1 LAYKTEIIKE
11 YNSYGTNLTP
21 RDVVLAFPG
30 NVLSYLSKSEF
41 YLCDYTVCQ
50 GEHEQNY
57 AWHFKII
64 KDSFKWGTVYI
75 LRLVISNGVFE
86 VQTSTSDFKTGDKSA
101 ERYYWTFESV
111 RQGIREFIV
120 REFKSFVQ
128 ESLITMKMH
137 SRNYDRES
145 QEALAYVCSEFLP
158 ELLINQK
165 ADREAKRK
173 TYREAE
179 REAESKTELEAYR
192 RAYLQAML
200 GGWD

>member
-1 LAYKTEIIKE
+1 MAYKTEIIKE

-21 RDVVLAFPG
+21 HDVVLAFPG
-30 NVLSYLSKSEF
+30 NVLSYLSKSGF

-57 AWHFKII
+57 AWNFKII
-64 KDSFKWGTVYI
+64 KESFKWGTVYT
-75 LRLVISNGVFE
+75 LGLHISNGFFE
-86 VQTSTSDFKTGDKSA
+86 VQTSASGFKVGDKSA
-101 ERYYWTFESV
+101 ERYYWTYESA
-111 RQGIREFIV
+111 RQKIREFMV

-137 SRNYDRES
+137 NRSYDRES
-145 QEALAYVCSEFLP
+145 QEALTYVCSEFLP

-173 TYREAE
+173 AYRETEQEAE
-179 REAESKTELEAYR
+179 RKAELEAYR
-192 RAYLQAML
+192 QAYLQAML
-200 GGWD
+200 GGWN